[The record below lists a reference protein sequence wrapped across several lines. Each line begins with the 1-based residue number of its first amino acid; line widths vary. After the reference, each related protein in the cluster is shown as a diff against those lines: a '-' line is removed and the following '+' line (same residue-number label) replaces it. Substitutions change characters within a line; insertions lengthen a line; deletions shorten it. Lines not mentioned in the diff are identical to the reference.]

1 MAHEAQHRNIAR
13 LLRPESIVF
22 IGGESLELP
31 IDSCR
36 RIGFE
41 GEMWVVNP
49 HREQIAGLACFHSLD
64 DLPAAPDAAFV
75 AVNAALTP
83 GVLRHLNRIGAGS
96 AVCYAAGFAE
106 LGEDGQALQRE
117 LVEASGEMA
126 VLGPNCYGLLNYL
139 DGVALWADTHG
150 SRRQSEGVA
159 VISQSGNISLSL
171 TMTER
176 SVPLGQ
182 LIAVGNQAVLGPGDF
197 IEPLL
202 HDPRIKAI
210 GLYMEGLDDVEAFS
224 RAAVAA
230 LEKGVPLVVLKA
242 GRSAV
247 STRIAASHTASLA
260 GEDLLY
266 DALFERLG
274 ILRVP
279 SLTAFMETLK
289 MLALHG
295 PLAGGRLGALTCSG
309 GDAALLA
316 DLADGEGL
324 TLPRLGEAQREEIRK
339 YVTRIT
345 TIENPLD
352 YNTAIWGRRDE
363 LEGCFAAVME
373 AEVDATVLV
382 LDYARD
388 GLPGAEDWDIAIEGL
403 IGASKKT
410 GRFGVVAATFPEL
423 LPERVRERLIAAGLA
438 PLQGLDEAVIALGA
452 AHLYYRQRAE
462 IMDRG
467 PVERLRLPAARCPAG
482 AIETL
487 DERRSKQILARHGLP
502 LAPGRVVAI
511 GELAAAAGELGFPL
525 VLKALASDLMHKTEA
540 GAVALDLR
548 SEAALMAAARS
559 MQGLGE
565 RFLLERMVED
575 ALAEVIV
582 GVKND
587 PQLGL
592 ALVIGAGGVL
602 TDLVA
607 DAARLLL
614 PCDRAA
620 LVAAFSG
627 LKVARLIEGY
637 RGRPAGDLPALLDA
651 VQAIADYALT
661 ERGRLVELDVNPILV
676 LPQGQG
682 VVAVDAVIRLAN
694 T

>member
-1 MAHEAQHRNIAR
+1 MAHEAQHRNITR

-75 AVNAALTP
+75 AVNAALTA
-83 GVLRHLNRIGAGS
+83 GVLRHLSRIGAGS

-106 LGEDGQALQRE
+106 LGEEGRALQRE
-117 LVEASGEMA
+117 LIEASGEMA

-139 DGVALWADTHG
+139 DGAALWADTHG
-150 SRRQSEGVA
+150 GQRQSEGVA

-171 TMTER
+171 TMAER

-224 RAAVAA
+224 RAAVTA

-274 ILRVP
+274 IMRVP
-279 SLTAFMETLK
+279 SLTTFMETLK

-316 DLADGEGL
+316 DLADREGL

-382 LDYARD
+382 LDYARA
-388 GLPGAEDWDIAIEGL
+388 GLPGPR
-403 IGASKKT
+403 T
-410 GRFGVVAATFPEL
+410 G
-423 LPERVRERLIAAGLA
+423 IS
-438 PLQGLDEAVIALGA
+438 
-452 AHLYYRQRAE
+452 
-462 IMDRG
+462 
-467 PVERLRLPAARCPAG
+467 
-482 AIETL
+482 
-487 DERRSKQILARHGLP
+487 RSKG
-502 LAPGRVVAI
+502 
-511 GELAAAAGELGFPL
+511 
-525 VLKALASDLMHKTEA
+525 
-540 GAVALDLR
+540 
-548 SEAALMAAARS
+548 
-559 MQGLGE
+559 
-565 RFLLERMVED
+565 
-575 ALAEVIV
+575 
-582 GVKND
+582 
-587 PQLGL
+587 
-592 ALVIGAGGVL
+592 
-602 TDLVA
+602 
-607 DAARLLL
+607 
-614 PCDRAA
+614 
-620 LVAAFSG
+620 
-627 LKVARLIEGY
+627 
-637 RGRPAGDLPALLDA
+637 
-651 VQAIADYALT
+651 
-661 ERGRLVELDVNPILV
+661 
-676 LPQGQG
+676 
-682 VVAVDAVIRLAN
+682 
-694 T
+694 

>member
-279 SLTAFMETLK
+279 SLTA
-289 MLALHG
+289 A
-295 PLAGGRLGALTCSG
+295 
-309 GDAALLA
+309 
-316 DLADGEGL
+316 
-324 TLPRLGEAQREEIRK
+324 
-339 YVTRIT
+339 
-345 TIENPLD
+345 
-352 YNTAIWGRRDE
+352 
-363 LEGCFAAVME
+363 
-373 AEVDATVLV
+373 
-382 LDYARD
+382 
-388 GLPGAEDWDIAIEGL
+388 
-403 IGASKKT
+403 
-410 GRFGVVAATFPEL
+410 
-423 LPERVRERLIAAGLA
+423 
-438 PLQGLDEAVIALGA
+438 
-452 AHLYYRQRAE
+452 
-462 IMDRG
+462 
-467 PVERLRLPAARCPAG
+467 
-482 AIETL
+482 
-487 DERRSKQILARHGLP
+487 
-502 LAPGRVVAI
+502 
-511 GELAAAAGELGFPL
+511 
-525 VLKALASDLMHKTEA
+525 KA
-540 GAVALDLR
+540 
-548 SEAALMAAARS
+548 
-559 MQGLGE
+559 
-565 RFLLERMVED
+565 
-575 ALAEVIV
+575 
-582 GVKND
+582 
-587 PQLGL
+587 
-592 ALVIGAGGVL
+592 
-602 TDLVA
+602 
-607 DAARLLL
+607 
-614 PCDRAA
+614 
-620 LVAAFSG
+620 
-627 LKVARLIEGY
+627 
-637 RGRPAGDLPALLDA
+637 
-651 VQAIADYALT
+651 
-661 ERGRLVELDVNPILV
+661 
-676 LPQGQG
+676 
-682 VVAVDAVIRLAN
+682 
-694 T
+694 